1 LDRFTLKD
9 TYSVLKPP
17 VIESRPCTSF
27 SPVFLFGLGVPQGA
41 WFAFPSIRSVCMR
54 VETVTGTKASD
65 IRRGTLA
72 LIEINGTRITVANVD
87 GTYYAFDDTC
97 THEQCSLA
105 EGDLEGTKVICMCHG
120 AEFDVKTGNVLAPPA
135 KLPLKV
141 YPVRVSDD
149 VLHIE
154 V

>member
-1 LDRFTLKD
+1 M
-9 TYSVLKPP
+9 
-17 VIESRPCTSF
+17 
-27 SPVFLFGLGVPQGA
+27 A
-41 WFAFPSIRSVCMR
+41 A
-54 VETVTGTKASD
+54 ETVTGTKASD
-65 IRRGTLA
+65 IPAGALA
-72 LIEINGTRITVANVD
+72 LIEINGSRIAVANVD

-120 AEFDVKTGNVLAPPA
+120 AEFDVTTGQVLAPPA
-135 KLPLKV
+135 TRPLKV
-141 YPVRVSDD
+141 YPVRVADD

>member
-1 LDRFTLKD
+1 M
-9 TYSVLKPP
+9 
-17 VIESRPCTSF
+17 
-27 SPVFLFGLGVPQGA
+27 A
-41 WFAFPSIRSVCMR
+41 A
-54 VETVTGTKASD
+54 ETMTGMKASD
-65 IRRGTLA
+65 IPRGALA

-97 THEQCSLA
+97 THEHCSLA

-120 AEFDVKTGNVLAPPA
+120 AEFDVTTGHVLAPPA

-141 YPVRVSDD
+141 YPVRVTDGI
-149 VLHIE
+149 LHIE